1 MKTLTLSEAAKA
13 VNGTA
18 VGECN
23 FAGVYTDS
31 RKPVK
36 GGLFIALEGE
46 RFDGHDF
53 IQNAYED
60 GAAAVLCR
68 KKV

>member
-1 MKTLTLSEAAKA
+1 MKELTLSSIASA
-13 VNGTA
+13 VNGKFTA
-18 VGECN
+18 DCC
-23 FAGVYTDS
+23 FTGVYTDS

-36 GGLFIALEGE
+36 GGLFVALEGD

-53 IQNAYED
+53 IKNACAD

-68 KKV
+68 K